1 MFDENCSL
9 SLFLGED
16 IVFVVVFVEEAFVGF
31 FRLWGFCRWFALL
44 LFILLSVVLLPPQFL
59 LLLLLSSSLL
69 GKQRKE
75 EGGFGKAPHE
85 QSSLMKFVVSLV
97 VFVKGESTKTF
108 CLGSQNVRDSIPNE
122 HQKKA

>member
-85 QSSLMKFVVSLV
+85 QSSLMKFVVVGGFRVL
-97 VFVKGESTKTF
+97 FMKGESTKKF
-108 CLGSQNVRDSIPNE
+108 V
-122 HQKKA
+122 